1 MVATKEATFEE
12 SLERL
17 EEIVEKLESG
27 DLSLDE
33 SLKLYEEG
41 VGMAQSCTKRLEQ
54 AQKKIETLMRTASGT
69 LKTTE
74 VDEDFKPKSKKKAK

>member
-1 MVATKEATFEE
+1 MTAKELKFEE

-17 EEIVEKLESG
+17 EEIVGQLEG
-27 DLSLDE
+27 GELSLDA

-41 VGMAQSCTKRLEQ
+41 VNMSQACAKRLEQ
-54 AQKKIETLMRTASGT
+54 AQKKIETLMRTSSGE

-74 VDEDFKPKSKKKAK
+74 VDENLKPKRKTKK

>member
-1 MVATKEATFEE
+1 MNKTKEPKFEE

-17 EEIVEKLESG
+17 EAIVEKLESG
-27 DLSLDE
+27 DLSLDQ

-41 VGMAQSCTKRLEQ
+41 VSMSQTCTKRLEQ
-54 AQKKIETLMRTASGT
+54 AQKKIETLMRNASGD

-74 VDEDFKPKSKKKAK
+74 VDSGLKPKKTKK